1 MSLDALAQYFD
12 PYPSLAVFPLGKKT
26 KSVRSPGHKKERAVF
41 GRMEE
46 CLQELDMKEPERQA
60 LQGFFG
66 LGGSAVFPVFSKK
79 GDELYPHFIRPESV
93 LWKEFSSQHGV
104 PLHPE
109 GFYPESFASLSRDAL
124 FAHVKETVR
133 DYLFAAYISKKSRG
147 EWEKFLEESYYKHPF
162 VQLAHEKKRVIEA
175 AEKMNRSS
183 LLSLLSPPEDV
194 SFWRKRIE
202 IVLRPYRLLPPL
214 CSHQKEMSLHS
225 ETETMVFSCA
235 ECKTKLIYHVKE
247 SVLELEE
254 EPDMEKA
261 KKRIATIERLF
272 NGLAAKNT
280 GLLEDLD
287 KVMDWKKRLIK
298 LPKVMEMMEKLY
310 AKPFLEKEADPF
322 SAFLK
327 HLHQTAA
334 PETRDPSE
342 LLWLSGFVISPLSL
356 LKEIR
361 QTTFKETEARLELL
375 EVELE
380 NALTAEVLPP
390 EKTILAIK
398 QSTLSFQDLT
408 VILTG
413 LEAELQNQPLHL
425 LAQVLKGR
433 TSSKIREEKLD
444 ETEQFG
450 YLQHWEEKD
459 IQKAFKKLEKESLIK
474 KQNVGYR
481 SNIPE

>member
-41 GRMEE
+41 GRLEE
-46 CLQELDMKEPERQA
+46 CLQELNLKEPERQA
-60 LQGFFG
+60 IQKFFG
-66 LGGSAVFPVFSKK
+66 LEGTAVLPVFSKK
-79 GDELYPHFIRPESV
+79 GDELYPHFIRPESI

-109 GFYPESFASLSRDAL
+109 GFYPASFASLSRDAL

-133 DYLFAAYISKKSRG
+133 DYLFAAYISRKTREDWKTL
-147 EWEKFLEESYYKHPF
+147 LEESYYKHPF
-162 VQLAHEKKRVIEA
+162 IKLAQEKKTVIEA

-225 ETETMVFSCA
+225 ETESIVFSCA

-247 SVLELEE
+247 SALQLEE

-272 NGLAAKNT
+272 NGLAAKNE

-298 LPKVMEMMEKLY
+298 LPKVMGMMERLY
-310 AKPFLEKEADPF
+310 AKPFLEKKADPF

-334 PETRDPSE
+334 PETRHPSE
-342 LLWLSGFVISPLSL
+342 LLWLSGFTISPLSL

-361 QTTFKETEARLELL
+361 QTTFKDTEAGLELL
-375 EVELE
+375 EEELE
-380 NALTAEVLPP
+380 IALTAEVLSP
-390 EKTILAIK
+390 EKIILSIK
-398 QSTLSFQDLT
+398 QSTLYFQDLS
-408 VILTG
+408 VILAG
-413 LEAELQNQPLHL
+413 LETKLQNQPLHL

-459 IQKAFKKLEKESLIK
+459 IQKAFKKLEKEGWIE
-474 KQNVGYR
+474 KQNIGYI
-481 SNIPE
+481 SNFP